1 MCDFNRYWDNVAG
14 ICRGKF
20 IYITNNI
27 LQTMCVKHGGQSV
40 IQLHVEKNNF
50 FLFDTTP
57 MFQEK
62 ENISSCLLHQYRKI
76 YFGCS
81 AFYTFFAKHFQ
92 CQFML

>member
-40 IQLHVEKNNF
+40 IQLHVEKNKF

-76 YFGCS
+76 NFDAQLS
-81 AFYTFFAKHFQ
+81 IHFLQ
-92 CQFML
+92 NIFKVN